1 MRRQGLVLALL
12 LSVVATVAFAEV
24 NSMYFMKYLPY
35 KMYMNPAFQNQCETY
50 VELPGISTISTEVNA
65 GVLNVN
71 DIIKFKDGVGM
82 VTFLHPSFNN
92 TEKDALYKKLR
103 NVNTIHEETNVS
115 IFGFGFRIKKKG
127 YLTVNMSVRQDA
139 TGYIPKDLFSLALY
153 GTPDS
158 IKVNNYNL
166 TNTKA
171 TANAYIDLNGGYS
184 HRINDKWSVGG
195 RLHLLFGLAN
205 ANASFSDLQINAES
219 KQWHATGTGVINTS
233 VPGMEV
239 TVDEKGQIS
248 GFKFPSQFQDYLK
261 SYKLSMGAAIDLG
274 GVYKPIKD
282 LSISLSIKDAG
293 FMVWNNVNKANGNID
308 YTFKGIEY
316 HYGEKNVNYGDSI
329 LKVLQ
334 ESYRLDRSTNTYVT
348 AMNAKMYFGVEYSFL
363 KDMMSVGLLSRTD
376 LNAGR
381 LQEELTLAYNIHP
394 CYWFSMSASY
404 SFISGG
410 FSTLGLGLNLRLPP
424 FNFYVVTDYMPL
436 YYSAEGIPYRSQRVN
451 VQAGILLTFGCD
463 NQKTK
468 PLFEPTF

>member
-1 MRRQGLVLALL
+1 MRHLRIFAAV
-12 LSVVATVAFAEV
+12 LSVMVATTSLAEV
-24 NSMYFMKYLPY
+24 NTLFFMKYLPY
-35 KMYMNPAFQNQCETY
+35 KHYMNPAFQSTCETF
-50 VELPGISTISTEVNA
+50 VELPGISTISAEANL
-65 GVLNVN
+65 GVLSIN
-71 DIIKFKDGVGM
+71 DVLRYKDGKM
-82 VTFLHPSFNN
+82 VTTLHPSFNGS
-92 TEKDALYKKLR
+92 ERDAVYNKLR
-103 NVNTIHEETNVS
+103 NTNVIHEELGLS
-115 IFGFGFRIKKKG
+115 IFGFGFRVKKKG
-127 YLTVNMSVRQDA
+127 YLSINMSIREDA
-139 TGYIPKDLFSLALY
+139 TGYVPKDLFALALY
-153 GTPDS
+153 GTKDS
-158 IKVNNYNL
+158 ISNYYNL
-166 TNTKA
+166 KNTKA
-171 TANAYIDLNGGYS
+171 SANAYIDLNGAYS

-195 RLHLLFGLAN
+195 RLHLLLGLAN
-205 ANASFSDLQINAES
+205 ANASFSDLSISAEGR
-219 KQWHATGTGVINTS
+219 QWRALGHGVVNTS
-233 VPGMEV
+233 VPAMQVKTDSEG
-239 TVDEKGQIS
+239 KII
-248 GFKFPSQFQDYLK
+248 GFDFPSQFQDYIK

-293 FMVWNNVNKANGNID
+293 FMVWDNVNSANGEID
-308 YTFKGIEY
+308 FKFNGIEY

-334 ESYRLDRSTNTYVT
+334 ESYRYDTAKKKYVT

-363 KDMMSVGLLSRTD
+363 KNMMSVGLLSRTD

-424 FNFYVVTDYMPL
+424 FNFYVVGDYMPL

-468 PLFEPTF
+468 PLFEPKF